1 MCRWYGFRLDLIG
14 NGIILILFILIVS
27 LRVVHSSALGSF
39 AALALANTAGFTA
52 LLSNLSVSAAETEAR
67 INSVER
73 IREYDTLEQEAPAI
87 IPENRPPKDW
97 PATGEIVFKDTSL
110 RYRQGDLVL
119 KKLNV
124 TVNGEEKVGIVGRTG
139 AGKST

>member
-1 MCRWYGFRLDLIG
+1 M
-14 NGIILILFILIVS
+14 ILFLLIVS
-27 LRVVHSSALGSF
+27 FRFVGSNTLGAF
-39 AALALANTAGFTA
+39 AALALSNTSGFTT
-52 LLSNLSVSAAETEAR
+52 LLSNLSVNAAESEAKL
-67 INSVER
+67 NSVER
-73 IREYDTLEQEAPAI
+73 IKEYDTLEQEAPAI

-119 KKLNV
+119 KRLNL
-124 TVNGEEKVGIVGRTG
+124 TVHGEEKVGIVGRTG

>member
-1 MCRWYGFRLDLIG
+1 LDLIG

-27 LRVVHSSALGSF
+27 FRVVQSSALGAF
-39 AALALANTAGFTA
+39 AALALSNTSGFTT
-52 LLSNLSVSAAETEAR
+52 LLSNLSVNAAESEAKL
-67 INSVER
+67 NSVER

-97 PATGEIVFKDTSL
+97 PATGEIIFKDTSL

-119 KKLNV
+119 KKLNL

>member
-1 MCRWYGFRLDLIG
+1 LDLIG

-27 LRVVHSSALGSF
+27 LRVVQSSALGAF
-39 AALALANTAGFTA
+39 AALALSNTSGFTA
-52 LLSNLSVSAAETEAR
+52 LLSNLSVSAAECEAR
-67 INSVER
+67 MNSVER

-97 PATGEIVFKDTSL
+97 PQNGEIVFKDSSL
-110 RYRQGDLVL
+110 RYRQGELVL
-119 KKLNV
+119 KKLNL

>member
-1 MCRWYGFRLDLIG
+1 MDMIG
-14 NGIILILFILIVS
+14 NGLVLILFILIVA
-27 LRVVHSSALGSF
+27 LRVAAPASLGTF
-39 AALALANTAGFTA
+39 AALALANTSGLTG
-52 LLSNLSVSAAETEAR
+52 LLSQLSVNAAEAEAKL
-67 INSVER
+67 NSVER
-73 IREYDTLEQEAPAI
+73 IREYDSLEQEAPAV

-110 RYRQGDLVL
+110 RYRQGELVL
-119 KKLNV
+119 KKLNL

>member
-1 MCRWYGFRLDLIG
+1 MIG
-14 NGIILILFILIVS
+14 NALVLILFVLIVA
-27 LRVVHSSALGSF
+27 LRVAAPQSLGSF
-39 AALALANTAGFTA
+39 AALALANTSGLTG
-52 LLSNLSVSAAETEAR
+52 LLSQLSVNAAEAEAKL
-67 INSVER
+67 NSVER

-97 PATGEIVFKDTSL
+97 PATGEIVFKDASL
-110 RYRQGDLVL
+110 RYRQGELVL
-119 KKLNV
+119 KRLNL

>member
-1 MCRWYGFRLDLIG
+1 LDLVG
-14 NGIILILFILIVS
+14 AGIILILMILVVA
-27 LRVVHSSALGSF
+27 LRAAGSSALGDF
-39 AALALANTAGFTA
+39 ASLALSTTSGLTG
-52 LLSNLSVSAAETEAR
+52 LLSNLSVNAAESEAKL
-67 INSVER
+67 NSVER

-97 PATGEIVFKDTSL
+97 PATGEIIFKDTSL

-119 KKLNV
+119 KKLNL